1 MFMPFL
7 KPVTPQ
13 THTVPGFR
21 LGSVSPRY
29 ICVCVREAE
38 AYKLASQAAK
48 LEACR
53 YELYMQMRERKRG
66 REREGERDRG
76 RESVCGGGWRG
87 GCGCVGGCVGG
98 WGG

>member
-53 YELYMQMRERKRG
+53 YELFMQMRKKEGERERERMGRRARERKR
-66 REREGERDRG
+66 
-76 RESVCGGGWRG
+76 
-87 GCGCVGGCVGG
+87 
-98 WGG
+98 